1 MENPTPEQAAQ
12 LEIAKKIILNKI
24 LTKNAIE
31 RLGRVR
37 LANPILATQVE
48 TYLIQLFQT
57 GQLKDTVTDIKL
69 KQILSVLAQNKKITI
84 KRR

>member
-1 MENPTPEQAAQ
+1 MENTTPEQAAQ